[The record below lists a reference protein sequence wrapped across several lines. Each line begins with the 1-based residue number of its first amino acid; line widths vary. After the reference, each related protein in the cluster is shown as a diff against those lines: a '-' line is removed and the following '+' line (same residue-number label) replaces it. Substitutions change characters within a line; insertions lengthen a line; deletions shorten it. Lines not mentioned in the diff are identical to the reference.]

1 MGELIDMAAKLSTAN
16 MIGTFVTIVVGIAL
30 VPVLYSIIVTAN
42 VTDPATAAMISL
54 VPLVFVIGI
63 VLYTVTNLV

>member
-1 MGELIDMAAKLSTAN
+1 MIDMAAKLNTAQ

-30 VPVLYSIIVTAN
+30 VPVLYSIITTAN